1 MRCVAHIDMPVGVNP
16 LKTASWALSE
26 NAEFQTNSFRRLTP
40 LRVEA
45 MAMAMEMEMAME
57 VEMEMGGNRVCVRCC

>member
-1 MRCVAHIDMPVGVNP
+1 
-16 LKTASWALSE
+16 
-26 NAEFQTNSFRRLTP
+26 LTP

-45 MAMAMEMEMAME
+45 MAMAMEMAME